1 MQDRTGP
8 LARFVAGYVWLVRT
22 LAGVSMLLIV
32 AIMLAQV
39 FWRYILGGSLIW
51 AEELCRYLLIWQ
63 TFLVLGLAFSKGEFV
78 ALEFVPS
85 LLSPRLRWLLKAVMA
100 VPIVLF
106 LGLMA
111 WYGWD
116 FASRFD
122 RQTIPAL
129 DFIWTALSG
138 EALGLS
144 IRWVYV
150 SVTVGLALLALH
162 VLADL
167 AVSFRRQVVDNLED
181 TASDADRTSA
191 GTT

>member
-1 MQDRTGP
+1 MQLPPFLSR
-8 LARFVAGYVWLVRT
+8 LVSAYIQCLRF
-22 LAGVSMLLIV
+22 LAGLSMAIIV
-32 AIMLAQV
+32 VVMIAQV
-39 FWRYILGGSLIW
+39 WSRYVMGSSLIW

-85 LLSPRLRWLLKAVMA
+85 LLNPRLRWLLKAVMA

-122 RQTIPAL
+122 RQTLPAL

-167 AVSFRRQVVDNLED
+167 VVSFRRQVVDNLED

-191 GTT
+191 GTK